1 MAYQP
6 NNGPRLTPGPAWVD
20 YSTVRTYPALEQK
33 SSWFEQNIL
42 DPMRSFGSGSNS
54 LLSGA
59 GWLAEQMGAE
69 DFGGAIQEFAQ
80 HGVDYWQSS
89 LTPETQESLKKDLF
103 EVTDQGVDF
112 NFTKLV
118 NGVAGSAPSFVV
130 GLGAGGVL
138 AKGLQL
144 FANPLGRTALV
155 EAINAGK
162 AAGPGTAVWATA
174 ESAAKSLQFV
184 DNLIGIGGYGAS
196 EGAMAGAAVGAEVS
210 NTIKAM
216 DHKTLSE
223 KSERYRTLYDSYA
236 GETEERRQQ
245 LAKGALADEASTDA
259 GWKSGLATAVL
270 GAPAGAFF
278 GRILGPSSTRLWAEA
293 EKFAVLRGSR
303 LGAAVEGFATEGISE
318 AAQSGSEQMFTNLGI
333 QQADETKDTWEGV
346 GAAAI
351 EGGIIGGVL
360 GGGVGA
366 VAGNEHT
373 QQAQIDSEKEA
384 DQRNTDRLI
393 ATSLEA
399 IKGHG
404 LDDYAARIL
413 EAQPERGRLQTL
425 SDLAYMAENGEVR
438 DDTLEELFPDLG
450 ADAGQEDSSTY
461 TAKDADRALSESD
474 IDVIGDDELSA
485 WNETRNDGGQ
495 PNPEAS
501 MSGWESE
508 DSTGILTRKVYVKDP
523 TGETNGVFRKLFYG
537 DWEGSGRGLLA
548 EDADG
553 KEVPVGKRSVQAAQ
567 ETVPAAA
574 GKGSLQVAPP
584 AAEPTASTESV
595 PGSET
600 RFSLRESSTDGA
612 DGIASLN
619 GVAEVGEPI
628 GNSILANAKLFGDGP
643 EALAAVSKGFQGVDR
658 DTQGVVLS
666 RVISALDDKEVVRA
680 VIESVPID
688 VMNSLIGEKGSAD
701 LLRGNKT
708 VLASRLSIPG
718 NKPVPVSVV
727 RVVDA
732 LASSLKQGLATGGAK
747 ESGLAG
753 APTLS
758 GEGGSAVGA
767 GKDGWHGAVAGRDV
781 KVNPTPTPK
790 QIEAGNWQKGH
801 VRLKGLE
808 ISVENLLGSTR
819 TLAKRAGSIQMQD
832 HYGYVR
838 GFQGA
843 DGDQLDVYVKD
854 TDDDSIE
861 RAPIFAVEQLTPDGK
876 FDEHKVYMGY
886 ESDKDVRASFLAH
899 QQLKPAMRMSPKVR
913 KFSDVAEFKQWARE
927 QEQSHQARAAG
938 FEFVTGKDGRLQIR
952 GDLALARQRMK
963 DVGVPTKGSIKRD
976 ERGEYLDVTPAAASA
991 TRAAIT
997 GRESKGS
1004 RAGAVVAHSKK
1015 ADATLLGAP
1024 PKYNT
1029 ERKMK
1034 PLRALLKKLALEGEP
1049 GRFWYEQSSQ
1059 DIMDFVGGNKADA
1072 DLFAKLL
1079 AIYSPQAK
1087 VDSNTTFAIKA
1098 FYQLK
1103 AGLPVKVK
1111 TAVMDRKAQAAA
1123 DGAPLREWMGE
1134 KTNNFYVNLMLR
1146 IDPKKVADLQGAT
1159 IDMWMMRAFEYES
1172 DAPTATQY
1180 HFAEVETNRLARE
1193 LGWEPQQVQAAIWV
1207 AMKARTENKGV
1218 KDATE
1223 AQSEAAGD
1231 MAWVETVDED
1241 TGKKKSVRDFPD
1253 DAAAAR
1259 HRRRW
1264 LDNALAHVPTKEDT
1278 AGAGFHFGN
1287 GLRAHASQLS
1297 WEATPSK
1304 NVAEWSWIHGNMAA
1318 KMELQARVRDA
1329 IGSSILRTMNLMT
1342 EGATFGFGGWEGV
1355 VSPSSQE
1362 VVVAGSVATQVEGL
1376 KSTKRAVM
1384 PAIAKRM
1391 DAAAAIYGMLL
1402 RQDGVAWHRPF
1413 FSETVKSSNGVH
1425 LEFGRS
1431 LTAEETAT
1439 IYNALVDVAE
1449 KSGISASDAQMI
1461 APIPHETGVRFLN
1474 FGTYENNAD
1483 FHKAVAAAAEKADI
1497 GDADLR
1503 RFRSD
1508 GNLVQDQDNGG
1519 YKDGQGYRQ
1528 RILDAGFGDQLGR
1541 IESALVQKIDAVYA
1555 DVAAKYGPKQ
1565 DVRFRLREGSA
1576 GPARDARGAQAE
1588 QGQGGVTPPKFTS
1601 QKIQKDA
1608 VSAVGIHYG
1617 KAGLKA
1623 LDPTMAGTGAAGGER
1638 RRLGMG
1644 RFGLTNPRVN
1654 FYIREPGE
1662 AVPPSEAVVGGAE
1675 SYQVELMNL
1684 YDYDADPRGFF
1695 AKYPNNVDMVEEEVT
1710 DAGFDGIL
1718 FPKHPQIP
1726 VRTAIVF
1733 GFKRKIPVVPA
1744 PASEPVMDLRYSLK
1758 DGDRETSAQKP
1769 KSPEVKTGLSAKAV
1783 QGLVNTLNWAGKD
1796 KIRVFESESDLPSHL
1811 QQLVPESYRGRVQ
1824 GFYDPASKSVV
1835 VVSRNIDSPEEAY
1848 RTIVEEH
1855 LRHEGMR
1862 RFFTPAKMDQFLDGI
1877 YSALPQEGLRS
1888 IAKTYSADLATTPGK
1903 RLAAEEYIAKMRL
1916 DQERSP
1922 LMARVGDWVRGQ
1934 LRSLGFKMAYSNR
1947 DVIHILQQIEDGV
1960 RSGRIASPAWN
1971 GVGDDPV
1978 APMYSLSGE
1987 TDRWYYSAM
1996 LRSVETGTGA
2006 PKRASATQWK
2016 QWLDGAQR
2024 RGEFK
2029 QAERDWIGV
2038 DEWLEGRGETTR
2050 AELVDF
2056 VNSNQVV
2063 VEETVLSNDATA
2075 VLGPMPM
2082 NSLPEGFEN
2091 GAEVTLKSG
2100 AVLRKMQARGGRWYV
2115 EKESGSRSRWLLE
2128 DGGEDDADA
2137 TIRDEMAGEEVD
2149 GQVKFDSYQLPG
2161 GHNYRELLLTMPSG
2175 TPKPEMAKRPKVVD
2189 RGHDENGRGQFDVV
2203 IDGVVVNTLSTWSS
2217 AQDLALQIEEEANID
2232 RNLDWQKSQPSK
2244 FNSSH
2249 FDQPNILAHVRFN
2262 ERTDG
2267 NGKRVLFVEEVQSDW
2282 HQEGRK
2288 KGYSTGVMSEEESL
2302 RVQKDIFAR
2311 FDAGQITRE
2320 QRNDELSAL
2329 SDARQGLRGVPDAP
2343 LKKEWPLTAMKR
2355 MIRWAAENG
2364 FDRIAWTTGRQQG
2377 ERYSIRNVVNTIR
2390 KDPPSGWTDNR
2401 FGVSV
2406 NMKNGTPILL
2416 DVKPDGTIAKSIGL
2430 GWQGKQ
2436 LSDVLGKDVADK
2448 VLSAE
2453 PGIIKVDAE
2462 VGGEGMI
2469 GFYDGILPAEVGRY
2483 VKKFGASV
2491 TQAGMRNSRGVSGV
2505 EVMNSLGIPMNQQA
2519 AFWANAD
2526 RDELIE
2532 QYRNNG
2538 QRQPSI
2544 DITPAMR
2551 QAALAGQPLFRLRDV
2566 AGTMEQESA
2575 RRFISGPRPAA
2586 MSLGDRARV
2595 LMRDIYRTWTKQNAL
2610 EIEQGL
2616 FDSGASIKDWEKRLT
2631 GALQDASESAGKM
2644 YDLARNPAAV
2654 LASVMRTGV
2663 PKLID
2668 GAFQPVAGRKGLIDV
2683 FRPLYE
2689 QAPSGT
2695 TLVHLWEDYAAA
2707 RRSSRL
2713 ITEQNRD
2720 GTSREKQLS
2729 QEQIDELLKL
2739 DQQYPIFKQVFDDW
2753 QTFNSQMLDFAVENG
2768 VLSAQMRKM
2777 WAAND
2782 YVPFYR
2788 VIEELT
2794 DQAAGNSSSSR
2805 LTGRQVRSKRL
2816 TGGVGVIEPI
2826 FESIVKN
2833 SAYVLDS
2840 VYKNET
2846 MKRTVKM
2853 LAGHALTRAPM
2864 SFQPVRFNAG
2874 QIEKALQNA
2883 GIAMMSERDVKP
2895 GGSYRGQLKNLTQAE
2910 LDQWNTMFT
2919 MVAPAGSNVVSV
2931 MIDGKA
2937 QYYFVDDPLLLRSI
2951 QAIGPQSMSHLM
2963 KFMSGG
2969 KELLTNLVTTD
2980 PGFMAVNFL
2989 RDTISAW
2996 VTSSAPFKPVLDGFK
3011 GAMDSW
3017 KDDPLR
3023 WKLQTAGAS
3032 LGGYYDTRGADAY
3045 AAMELDAGAAPKLGL
3060 RANWRRWQRFGAHFE
3075 NANRMAIARAIID
3088 SGGTVAEAAYQAQD
3102 IMNFSMHGDSKSIR
3116 ALTMTVPFMNARLQG
3131 LYRLWRGR
3139 NAASFWQRG
3148 AIVMGATLALMFKN
3162 WDDDRYWELEEFE
3175 RDAYWHFW
3183 LGDEHIKIAKPFEVG
3198 QIFGTIW
3205 ERAAAT
3211 AFGPDTARL
3220 MIQRMGSMAFDTFA
3234 MNPVPQIVK
3243 PIIEQY
3249 ANKNSFTGRP
3259 IENQSL
3265 QGMLPEQRYMPWTS
3279 ESARVFAAALPDW
3292 APAWLRSPV
3301 RVEALVRGYMGTL
3314 GLYALQASDQIA
3326 RPLGGFGEPPAM
3338 ALKDMPV
3345 VRRFYGGDTATRTK
3359 YEEPIYK
3366 LLDIANE
3373 TRKSVMELRR
3383 RGDVEGA
3390 NEIAQSNADILAA
3403 RGRLN
3408 AFSTQMR
3415 ALNMQERSV
3424 WNSSFTA
3431 EEKKVK
3437 IDALRARRNDMLRQ
3451 SAELLEK
3458 LDPYLPYL

>member
-1 MAYQP
+1 
-6 NNGPRLTPGPAWVD
+6 
-20 YSTVRTYPALEQK
+20 
-33 SSWFEQNIL
+33 
-42 DPMRSFGSGSNS
+42 
-54 LLSGA
+54 
-59 GWLAEQMGAE
+59 
-69 DFGGAIQEFAQ
+69 
-80 HGVDYWQSS
+80 
-89 LTPETQESLKKDLF
+89 
-103 EVTDQGVDF
+103 
-112 NFTKLV
+112 
-118 NGVAGSAPSFVV
+118 
-130 GLGAGGVL
+130 
-138 AKGLQL
+138 
-144 FANPLGRTALV
+144 
-155 EAINAGK
+155 
-162 AAGPGTAVWATA
+162 
-174 ESAAKSLQFV
+174 
-184 DNLIGIGGYGAS
+184 
-196 EGAMAGAAVGAEVS
+196 
-210 NTIKAM
+210 
-216 DHKTLSE
+216 
-223 KSERYRTLYDSYA
+223 
-236 GETEERRQQ
+236 
-245 LAKGALADEASTDA
+245 
-259 GWKSGLATAVL
+259 
-270 GAPAGAFF
+270 
-278 GRILGPSSTRLWAEA
+278 
-293 EKFAVLRGSR
+293 
-303 LGAAVEGFATEGISE
+303 
-318 AAQSGSEQMFTNLGI
+318 
-333 QQADETKDTWEGV
+333 
-346 GAAAI
+346 
-351 EGGIIGGVL
+351 
-360 GGGVGA
+360 
-366 VAGNEHT
+366 
-373 QQAQIDSEKEA
+373 
-384 DQRNTDRLI
+384 
-393 ATSLEA
+393 
-399 IKGHG
+399 
-404 LDDYAARIL
+404 
-413 EAQPERGRLQTL
+413 
-425 SDLAYMAENGEVR
+425 
-438 DDTLEELFPDLG
+438 
-450 ADAGQEDSSTY
+450 
-461 TAKDADRALSESD
+461 
-474 IDVIGDDELSA
+474 
-485 WNETRNDGGQ
+485 
-495 PNPEAS
+495 
-501 MSGWESE
+501 
-508 DSTGILTRKVYVKDP
+508 
-523 TGETNGVFRKLFYG
+523 
-537 DWEGSGRGLLA
+537 
-548 EDADG
+548 
-553 KEVPVGKRSVQAAQ
+553 
-567 ETVPAAA
+567 
-574 GKGSLQVAPP
+574 
-584 AAEPTASTESV
+584 
-595 PGSET
+595 
-600 RFSLRESSTDGA
+600 
-612 DGIASLN
+612 
-619 GVAEVGEPI
+619 
-628 GNSILANAKLFGDGP
+628 
-643 EALAAVSKGFQGVDR
+643 
-658 DTQGVVLS
+658 
-666 RVISALDDKEVVRA
+666 
-680 VIESVPID
+680 
-688 VMNSLIGEKGSAD
+688 MNSLIGEKGSAD
-701 LLRGNKT
+701 LLLGNKT

-732 LASSLKQGLATGGAK
+732 LASSLKQGFATGGAK

-753 APTLS
+753 PPALS

-767 GKDGWHGAVAGRDV
+767 GKDGWHGAVAGREV

-819 TLAKRAGSIQMQD
+819 KLAKREGSIEMRD
-832 HYGYVR
+832 HYGYIR
-838 GFQGA
+838 GFTGA
-843 DGDQLDVYVKD
+843 DNEKLDVYVKD
-854 TDDDSIE
+854 TDDASIE
-861 RAPIFAVEQLTPDGK
+861 AAPIFAVEQLTPDGK
-876 FDEHKVYMGY
+876 FDEDKVYMGY
-886 ESDKDVRASFLAH
+886 DSDKEVRASFLAH
-899 QQLKPAMRMSPKVR
+899 QQLKPAMRMGPKIRKFDDVAAFRRWAKMRESQHQKLATAAKKAAAKTLKGAATADQIDVAKLPAGKSAQIKIVGLEVAKNIAKARKFKKGRDLKLAMQDEGRAARAASGVDLREQTQAAHNILAQALVADAVEAMKTNSNAIGWYDDKVSKALSVLALTHPEIATDKASRVAFIWALAVTSNGQKVAKNFELAQTAYAAWKATGKMPTDIGIGNPKEAINNGMELFNALSGRLQPAELERFLATKFTVGEIEAAIGVKPGGEWTGTVVRGAAIAGPKVGNGFLANLMGFFDALTMDRWFMRTWGRITGDLVEVNKKEIAKKSDALAALVAKLSPKDSAALAGMIKGGIDAAPQALAEAIDKVSQDTGLRETMQRSAKLNAVR
-913 KFSDVAEFKQWARE
+913 LAARALNIAADGSKEAPSGPGQRAWIRTVMGTALRELQVKYPNLTMADLQALLWYPEKKLYDSAKEDGEEDSDSYSDDEAPDYANASVAI
-927 QEQSHQARAAG
+927 ARAAG
-938 FEFVTGKDGRLQIR
+938 FKE
-952 GDLALARQRMK
+952 
-963 DVGVPTKGSIKRD
+963 
-976 ERGEYLDVTPAAASA
+976 
-991 TRAAIT
+991 
-997 GRESKGS
+997 
-1004 RAGAVVAHSKK
+1004 
-1015 ADATLLGAP
+1015 AD
-1024 PKYNT
+1024 
-1029 ERKMK
+1029 
-1034 PLRALLKKLALEGEP
+1034 
-1049 GRFWYEQSSQ
+1049 
-1059 DIMDFVGGNKADA
+1059 I
-1072 DLFAKLL
+1072 
-1079 AIYSPQAK
+1079 
-1087 VDSNTTFAIKA
+1087 
-1098 FYQLK
+1098 
-1103 AGLPVKVK
+1103 
-1111 TAVMDRKAQAAA
+1111 QAA
-1123 DGAPLREWMGE
+1123 
-1134 KTNNFYVNLMLR
+1134 
-1146 IDPKKVADLQGAT
+1146 
-1159 IDMWMMRAFEYES
+1159 
-1172 DAPTATQY
+1172 
-1180 HFAEVETNRLARE
+1180 
-1193 LGWEPQQVQAAIWV
+1193 
-1207 AMKARTENKGV
+1207 
-1218 KDATE
+1218 
-1223 AQSEAAGD
+1223 
-1231 MAWVETVDED
+1231 
-1241 TGKKKSVRDFPD
+1241 
-1253 DAAAAR
+1253 
-1259 HRRRW
+1259 
-1264 LDNALAHVPTKEDT
+1264 
-1278 AGAGFHFGN
+1278 
-1287 GLRAHASQLS
+1287 LS
-1297 WEATPSK
+1297 S
-1304 NVAEWSWIHGNMAA
+1304 
-1318 KMELQARVRDA
+1318 
-1329 IGSSILRTMNLMT
+1329 
-1342 EGATFGFGGWEGV
+1342 
-1355 VSPSSQE
+1355 
-1362 VVVAGSVATQVEGL
+1362 AGSVASKQVKPFDAVEKAAFLRRTKAPPEQTQTIVFEVAPDPENVELTAQWNALSAAVKKAITRDVGEWVTSELARAL
-1376 KSTKRAVM
+1376 KLKVLA
-1384 PAIAKRM
+1384 PATAFGGFGGQINPNQIAAFAEKNLSYDQAQM
-1391 DAAAAIYGMLL
+1391 FAAAVGKVLDQASMVLVDSRSPEVNGVIRITTDGNEASKNADEIWSIISKAIPEIAGDGFTARGKTMDVLNLTKYGSNEISDVALHDKVIEAL
-1402 RQDGVAWHRPF
+1402 TNSRFSSVSGVSYGKVRSALIGRENYDGKIDGVRLRDRARVQR
-1413 FSETVKSSNGVH
+1413 EIA
-1425 LEFGRS
+1425 RI
-1431 LTAEETAT
+1431 TADARAR
-1439 IYNALVDVAE
+1439 IDA
-1449 KSGISASDAQMI
+1449 GIRDAGGPGL
-1461 APIPHETGVRFLN
+1461 AGAARL
-1474 FGTYENNAD
+1474 AD
-1483 FHKAVAAAAEKADI
+1483 GAA
-1497 GDADLR
+1497 
-1503 RFRSD
+1503 
-1508 GNLVQDQDNGG
+1508 
-1519 YKDGQGYRQ
+1519 DGQ
-1528 RILDAGFGDQLGR
+1528 
-1541 IESALVQKIDAVYA
+1541 
-1555 DVAAKYGPKQ
+1555 AAP
-1565 DVRFRLREGSA
+1565 DVRFRLREEGGAGSA
-1576 GPARDARGAQAE
+1576 PDARGAQAE
-1588 QGQGGVTPPKFTS
+1588 QGQVAPPKFTS

-1654 FYIREPGE
+1654 FYIREPGQ

-1733 GFKRKIPVVPA
+1733 GFKRKIPVVPV
-1744 PASEPVMDLRYSLK
+1744 PAGEPVMDLRYAL
-1758 DGDRETSAQKP
+1758 KP
-1769 KSPEVKTGLSAKAV
+1769 KAQSGSTQFKQWFGDSKVVDSSGKPMVVYHGTHGDFTQFEQPSRAPDLGFHFGTQDQANQFVGGAKGANVMPVFLKIENPLRMDDVFGRGVISKVRKSSNLMRLGIFTSKDDSKIRGMSHGAAMKYMQDKIKAAGYDGIVYDNVQEGGGDSYAVFDQTQIKSATGNSGEFDGSNPDIMMSVGEPKQSGLSAKAV

-1796 KIRVFESESDLPSHL
+1796 KIRVFDTVADLPLYL
-1811 QQLVPESYRGRVQ
+1811 QQSIESGAIMAQLRDAGLKTVEEAAAKGVKLDPRAYDKRAQ
-1824 GFYDPASKSVV
+1824 GFYDPASKSAVV
-1835 VVSRNIDSPEEAY
+1835 IAGNIDSPEQAY

-1855 LRHEGMR
+1855 LRHEGFR
-1862 RFFTPAKMDQFLDGI
+1862 RFFTPAKLDQFLDGI
-1877 YSALPQEGLRS
+1877 YSALPQEGLRAV
-1888 IAKTYSADLATTPGK
+1888 AKTYSANLDKPEGR
-1903 RLAAEEYIAKMRL
+1903 RLAAEEYIAKMKL
-1916 DQERSP
+1916 YQERSP

-1934 LRSLGFKMAYSNR
+1934 LRSMGFKMTYSNR

-2006 PKRASATQWK
+2006 PKKAGATQWK

-2029 QAERDWIGV
+2029 QAEREWIGV
-2038 DEWLEGRGETTR
+2038 DEWLDGRGDTTTR
-2050 AELVDF
+2050 AELVEF
-2056 VNSNQVV
+2056 VNSNQVMV
-2063 VEETVLSNDATA
+2063 DETVLSNDATA
-2075 VLGPMPM
+2075 VLEPMPM
-2082 NSLPEGFEN
+2082 NHLPEGFEI
-2091 GAEVTLKSG
+2091 GFQVEVPNHY
-2100 AVLRKMQARGGRWYV
+2100 VIRKMQAQGGRWYV
-2115 EKESGSRSRWLLE
+2115 EKSARGRSRWLLE
-2128 DGGEDDADA
+2128 DGTEEDADA
-2137 TIRDEMAGEEVD
+2137 MIRDDMQGVEVD

-2161 GHNYRELLLTMPSG
+2161 GQNYRELLLTMP
-2175 TPKPEMAKRPKVVD
+2175 AKKML
-2189 RGHDENGRGQFDVV
+2189 GADELAALRARSLEIQDADSATKQELDELQAVQRR
-2203 IDGVVVNTLSTWSS
+2203 IAEIKQHAPPQYQST
-2217 AQDLALQIEEEANID
+2217 
-2232 RNLDWQKSQPSK
+2232 
-2244 FNSSH
+2244 H

-2262 ERTDG
+2262 ERTDAD
-2267 NGKRVLFVEEVQSDW
+2267 GKRVLFVEEVQSDW
-2282 HQEGRK
+2282 HQAGRK
-2288 KGYSTGVMSEEESL
+2288 KGYGKSKYETKYMLEHTIEGRLSSRLPFATRAEAEEAARTMRE
-2302 RVQKDIFAR
+2302 AGAGGR
-2311 FDAGQITRE
+2311 FDVEEVTDLAT
-2320 QRNDELSAL
+2320 S
-2329 SDARQGLRGVPDAP
+2329 VPDAP
-2343 LKKEWPLTAMKR
+2343 LKKEWPLSAMKR

-2364 FDRIAWTTGRQQG
+2364 FDRIAWTTGDQQA
-2377 ERYSIRNVVNTIR
+2377 ERYDLSKQIESIGYDPKKGRLEAYDKSRR
-2390 KDPPSGWTDNR
+2390 KVIDKE
-2401 FGVSV
+2401 GVSEGQLEDYIGKEV
-2406 NMKNGTPILL
+2406 AKRLLETDLVMGKHLL
-2416 DVKPDGTIAKSIGL
+2416 DGE
-2430 GWQGKQ
+2430 Q
-2436 LSDVLGKDVADK
+2436 
-2448 VLSAE
+2448 
-2453 PGIIKVDAE
+2453 IK
-2462 VGGEGMI
+2462 VGGEGMR
-2469 GFYDGILPAEVGRY
+2469 GFYDKMLPTEVGKY
-2483 VKKFGASV
+2483 VKKFGGQVAH
-2491 TQAGMRNSRGVSGV
+2491 TGLRNGGGVSGV

-2519 AFWANAD
+2519 EFWANAD

-2551 QAALAGQPLFRLRDV
+2551 QAAIAGQPLFRLRDV
-2566 AGTMEQESA
+2566 TSTPEIEGA

-2586 MSLGDRARV
+2586 MSLGDRVRV

-2720 GTSREKQLS
+2720 GSSREKQLS
-2729 QEQIDELLKL
+2729 EEQIKELLKL
-2739 DQQYPIFKQVFDDW
+2739 GGQYLDENGNSIFEQVFDDW
-2753 QTFNSQMLDFAVENG
+2753 QAFNSQMLDFAVENG

-2874 QIEKALQNA
+2874 QIERALQNA
-2883 GIAMMSERDVKP
+2883 GIVMMSERDLAAAKP
-2895 GGSYRGQLKNLTQAE
+2895 AGQMALAPTTYRGQLKHLNQQE
-2910 LDQWNTMFT
+2910 LDNWNTMFT

-3011 GAMDSW
+3011 GALDSF

-3045 AAMELDAGAAPKLGL
+3045 AAMELDTGSAPKLGI

-3075 NANRMAIARAIID
+3075 NANRMAIARSIID
-3088 SGGTVAEAAYQAQD
+3088 SGGTVAEAAYQALD

-3148 AIVMGATLALMFKN
+3148 AIVAGATLALMFKN

-3175 RDAYWHFW
+3175 RDSYWHFW

-3198 QIFGTIW
+3198 QLFGTIW
-3205 ERAAAT
+3205 ERTAAT

-3220 MIQRMGSMAFDTFA
+3220 LIQRMGSMAFDTFA

-3265 QGMLPEQRYMPWTS
+3265 QGLLPEQRYMPWTS

-3383 RGDVEGA
+3383 RGDAEGA

-3415 ALNMQERSV
+3415 ALNMQERAV